1 MVQEPE
7 VNEEPDY
14 RINLPSGAVVDVTI
28 NKVEPWEK
36 FPSGWHYSLHY
47 GTRDGETILRYDNG
61 HSDNEHHRHEGNEHE
76 NIEFEGM
83 EELYE
88 RFLKEVRQHERERS

>member
-1 MVQEPE
+1 MVRETE
-7 VNEEPDY
+7 VGDEPDY

-61 HSDNEHHRHEGNEHE
+61 HSDDEHHRHEGNEHE

-88 RFLKEVRQHERERS
+88 RFLEEVRQHERERN

>member
-1 MVQEPE
+1 MRETE
-7 VNEEPDY
+7 MDEEPDY
-14 RINLPSGAVVDVTI
+14 RINLPSGAVVDVTV

-61 HSDNEHHRHEGNEHE
+61 HADDAHHRHTAEGRETV
-76 NIEFEGM
+76 EFPGM

-88 RFLKEVRQHERERS
+88 RFLEKVRQHEQERS